1 MGQPKRLS
9 LLDAY
14 FCDLPRQLQLGGD
27 FCRPGL
33 PETGHTK
40 SVRVAVG
47 VAAEDSPAIAR
58 DLQMPAGS
66 AFPFK
71 FLFLLLPQ

>member
-1 MGQPKRLS
+1 VEQPKPLS

-40 SVRVAVG
+40 SVRVAVE

-58 DLQMPAGS
+58 APQMPAGS
-66 AFPFK
+66 AFPFQ
-71 FLFLLLPQ
+71 FLSLLLLQ